1 MILSSPFVRALQTAE
16 PIAQKLDITIQKL
29 DALRELN
36 HGNFANQKND
46 ERSRESRNAFRAD
59 PEAKFGETGE
69 SRNDIRTRMREIAE
83 LIKREYAGKTV
94 LVVTHGFPSQGL
106 LEVFEK
112 EKMPEKY
119 PNAGY

>member
-1 MILSSPFVRALQTAE
+1 ME
-16 PIAQKLDITIQKL
+16 
-29 DALRELN
+29 ALRELN

-46 ERSRESRNAFRAD
+46 ETSRESRNAFRAN
-59 PEAKFGETGE
+59 PEIKFGETGE
-69 SRNDIRTRMREIAE
+69 SRNDVRARMREVAE
-83 LIKREYAGKTV
+83 LIQREYAGKTV

-119 PNAGY
+119 LNAAY